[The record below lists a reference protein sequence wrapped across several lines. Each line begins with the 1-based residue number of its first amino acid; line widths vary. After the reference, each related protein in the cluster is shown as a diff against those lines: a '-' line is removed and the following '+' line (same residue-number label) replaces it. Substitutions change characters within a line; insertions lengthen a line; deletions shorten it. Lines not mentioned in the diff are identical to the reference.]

1 MTATRSFVD
10 RARTAWMSLDERT
23 TWQAVLLKGIGFEV
37 AQHCRNR
44 LALALVVF
52 FIPSW
57 MGLVC
62 AIIPAEPIDFHSWVL
77 HGTLRVDANQLAM
90 ITGGINAVTLIVGF
104 MMFASVR
111 RSGDFDQRL
120 VLAGYPRWCLLLAKA
135 VALLLVAALVAVYA
149 GLVMTVFWDPVQ
161 PWLLGFGLFVGALTY
176 GGLGIVLGLVL
187 TSELA
192 GMFVII
198 MISLVDA
205 MVQNPITNPSS
216 DLDVMRFLLAY
227 GAMQASAVAGFTDRG
242 AVAHALIGVAWL
254 GLFAVIGFTA
264 FHRRTRDHARHAPPV
279 SEPAAVTVT
288 TLADGS
294 IAVRSFTGPVVLCS
308 QLARCPSEC
317 AAAASTPAASAPI
330 APLPAAPAPAAPAP
344 IAPLPAEPEPA
355 ASAPV
360 APAPRSRSRRPRR
373 TATATAE
380 QAGCHESPRSRQG
393 AVERM
398 EELA

>member
-1 MTATRSFVD
+1 MTAARSLLD
-10 RARTAWMSLDERT
+10 AARTAWLSLDERT
-23 TWQAVLLKGIGFEV
+23 TWQAVLLRGIGFEI

-57 MGLVC
+57 TGLVC
-62 AIIPAEPIDFHSWVL
+62 AIIPAEPIGFHSWVL
-77 HGTLRVDANQLAM
+77 DSVLRVDANELAM

-135 VALLLVAALVAVYA
+135 VALLLVSALVAVYA
-149 GLVMTVFWDPVQ
+149 GVVMTVFWDPVQ
-161 PWLLGFGLFVGALTY
+161 PWLLGFGLFVGGLTY

-187 TSELA
+187 SSELA

-216 DLDVMRFLLAY
+216 DLDFMRYLLAY
-227 GAMQASAVAGFTDRG
+227 GAMQAGAVAGFTDRG
-242 AVAHALIGVAWL
+242 ALGHALVGVAWL
-254 GLFAVIGFTA
+254 VLFAVIGFAA
-264 FHRRTRDHARHAPPV
+264 FHRRTRDHARHAPAAG
-279 SEPAAVTVT
+279 EPAAVTVT
-288 TLADGS
+288 RQADGS

-308 QLARCPSEC
+308 QLARCPAEC
-317 AAAASTPAASAPI
+317 AD
-330 APLPAAPAPAAPAP
+330 APAPVTPAP
-344 IAPLPAEPEPA
+344 VTRAPVTP
-355 ASAPV
+355 APV
-360 APAPRSRSRRPRR
+360 APAPAARPRRPCR

-380 QAGCHESPRSRQG
+380 
-393 AVERM
+393 
-398 EELA
+398 

>member
-1 MTATRSFVD
+1 
-10 RARTAWMSLDERT
+10 MSLDERT
-23 TWQAVLLKGIGFEV
+23 TWQAILLKGIAFEV
-37 AQHCRNR
+37 TQHSRNR

-62 AIIPAEPIDFHSWVL
+62 AIIPAEPIDFHSWVV
-77 HGTLRVDANQLAM
+77 HSALRVDANELAM

-135 VALLLVAALVAVYA
+135 VGLLLVAAVVAVYA
-149 GLVMTVFWDPVQ
+149 GLVMTVYWDPVQ
-161 PWLLGFGLFVGALTY
+161 PWLLGFALFVGGLTY

-187 TSELA
+187 SSELA

-198 MISLVDA
+198 MVSLVDA

-227 GAMQASAVAGFTDRG
+227 GAMQAGTVAGFTDHG
-242 AVAHALIGVAWL
+242 ALGHALIGVAWL
-254 GLFAVIGFTA
+254 GLFAVVGFTA
-264 FHRRTRDHARHAPPV
+264 FHRRTRDHARRAPAV
-279 SEPAAVTVT
+279 GEPAAVTVT
-288 TLADGS
+288 RQADGS

-308 QLARCPSEC
+308 QLAQCPSGC
-317 AAAASTPAASAPI
+317 T
-330 APLPAAPAPAAPAP
+330 AAPAPAAPAP
-344 IAPLPAEPEPA
+344 
-355 ASAPV
+355 V
-360 APAPRSRSRRPRR
+360 ARSRRPRR
-373 TATATAE
+373 TVTATAE
-380 QAGCHESPRSRQG
+380 
-393 AVERM
+393 
-398 EELA
+398 